1 MATKYST
8 LYDGV
13 TNAYKGPQIHTEGET
28 IHIYGTIEVAI
39 GATDIVNLFPM
50 VAGAKVIT
58 ASIKA
63 RSDLNSG
70 NDFTFNLGY
79 NSDTDAF
86 LAASTGLQA
95 TTVVTEAPTDTF
107 AVAPAVAGDN
117 LVLERAAGTLD
128 AGVVDF
134 YVAVTLPVN

>member
-1 MATKYST
+1 
-8 LYDGV
+8 
-13 TNAYKGPQIHTEGET
+13 
-28 IHIYGTIEVAI
+28 
-39 GATDIVNLFPM
+39 

-95 TTVVTEAPTDTF
+95 AVVVTEAPTDTF

-117 LVLERAAGTLD
+117 FVLERAAGTLD